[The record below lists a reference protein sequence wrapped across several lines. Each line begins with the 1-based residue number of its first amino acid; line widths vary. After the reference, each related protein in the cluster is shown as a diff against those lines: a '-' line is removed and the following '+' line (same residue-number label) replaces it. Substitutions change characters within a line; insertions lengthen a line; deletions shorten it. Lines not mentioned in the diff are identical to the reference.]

1 MAKKKAA
8 PQSNDAAGRKRTALI
23 KAAQAALRRDE
34 GRLRNILAMT
44 KRIARLDESV
54 ESALVQTARA
64 VVAPRGWTVVMTKHL
79 RELEQDNERMT
90 AEINEYRAERTEREE
105 RAAEALEATGVNG

>member
-1 MAKKKAA
+1 MAKKKAV
-8 PQSNDAAGRKRTALI
+8 PHSNRADSAKRTAGI
-23 KAAQAALRRDE
+23 KAAAAALRRDE
-34 GRLRNILAMT
+34 QRLKNILAMT

-79 RELEQDNERMT
+79 RELETDNERLT
-90 AEINEYRAERTEREE
+90 AELNEYRAERTEREL
-105 RAAEALEATGVNG
+105 ANAPAHA